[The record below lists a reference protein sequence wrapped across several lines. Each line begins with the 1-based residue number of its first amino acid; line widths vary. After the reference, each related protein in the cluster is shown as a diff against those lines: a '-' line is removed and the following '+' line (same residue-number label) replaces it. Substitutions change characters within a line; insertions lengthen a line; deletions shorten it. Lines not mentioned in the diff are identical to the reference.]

1 MRPLCRLQL
10 PTAPS
15 RLDCSCHPLLGLI
28 LCFPVV
34 VSELQGGSC
43 VLFTPLPFVVSLS
56 GFRGGPRD
64 VHPHL
69 FVLLIESSS
78 CYLVFPVPDA

>member
-1 MRPLCRLQL
+1 MRPLRRLQL
-10 PTAPS
+10 PPVPS
-15 RLDCSCHPLLGLI
+15 HLDRSCHSPLGLI
-28 LCFPVV
+28 LSFPVV
-34 VSELQGGSC
+34 VSELRGGSC

-56 GFRGGPRD
+56 GFRGGPRV

-78 CYLVFPVPDA
+78 CYLAFPDPNA